1 MTDIASAFPTRPLK
15 LGKTGIVPGIFSYLG
30 GLMLLG
36 IAGFIAIWQVPGIY
50 NDIIISQ
57 NPVVVYDS
65 SVEDGH
71 CTTRRAI
78 FVDCEAHVTYTVK
91 GKTFER
97 DIELMFVDFGT
108 QDYEVEVVRSGDKP
122 QIVGLSLGLDMLWN
136 RIIVGSAFILLMAVL
151 GAALLFKGA
160 QADRVRALAR
170 KALPLT
176 PVPVTIVGISNVL
189 GGKAVTYTIPRPGK
203 KRGTNV
209 TSRMRKKQEPF
220 WLNGD
225 GQALAA
231 IHAGSKTPILLD
243 AELTRLELTDDERR
257 RIEAARDGLAPEAA

>member
-1 MTDIASAFPTRPLK
+1 MTDLASAFPTRPLK
-15 LGKTGIVPGIFSYLG
+15 LAKTGIVPGIFSYLG
-30 GLMLLG
+30 GLLLLG
-36 IAGFIAIWQVPGIY
+36 IGGFIAVWQVPGIV
-50 NDIIISQ
+50 NDWVISQ

-65 SVEDGH
+65 TVTDGH

-97 DIELMFVDFGT
+97 DIELMFVDFNTG
-108 QDYEVEVVRSGDKP
+108 DYEVEVVRSGDKP

-136 RIIVGSAFILLMAVL
+136 RIIVGSGFVLLMGVL
-151 GAALLFKGA
+151 GAVLLFKGA
-160 QADRVRALAR
+160 QADQVRRLAR
-170 KALPLT
+170 KPLKLT
-176 PVPVTIVGISNVL
+176 AVPVTVTSISNVL
-189 GGKAVTYTIPRPGK
+189 GGKAVTYALPRPGK

-209 TSRMRKKQEPF
+209 TSRMGRKQEPF

-231 IHAGSKTPILLD
+231 LHEGSKTPILLD
-243 AELTRLELTDDERR
+243 AELTRLELTDEERR
-257 RIEAARDGLAPEAA
+257 KIEAARDGVEAV